1 MEEAISRSSSSI
13 DEVKSEASTE
23 CRSWSVLCSLASAET
38 KRMISVPIVCIN
50 AVAASLILVPC
61 WSSLCKV
68 CAMFAAGMRES
79 RSRVSLLEL
88 ASGFDVGLA
97 MGYDLSIVRVGM
109 QVEERRRVPMPWHW
123 IGKMNCGGRSSAME
137 RIKEAG
143 TPNLVGQAVARE
155 HASSMQQA
163 VTYKGSLCRHDDR
176 EDPRALG
183 LGAQSSVREK
193 SSPKAPVGAG
203 YCPQRLIIA
212 SRAQS

>member
-61 WSSLCKV
+61 WSSQCNV

-143 TPNLVGQAVARE
+143 TPNLVGQAMARE

-163 VTYKGSLCRHDDR
+163 VTYSYE
-176 EDPRALG
+176 EDPFAATTIERIHGPSA
-183 LGAQSSVREK
+183 
-193 SSPKAPVGAG
+193 
-203 YCPQRLIIA
+203 C
-212 SRAQS
+212 